1 MKRVSA
7 PERTRERLRA
17 LIDGRL
23 GTAPDRSNLVLLAAQ
38 LILEEAL
45 EGEVRDEIGR
55 DRYERAGGD
64 ASGYRNGYRTGRM
77 KTAEGMVEYAAP
89 QVRETAEPF
98 VSSIRQNLAG
108 RTGALEDL
116 AVELYARGLST
127 RDIEDAFTDE
137 AGRRLLSRAAV
148 SEITERLWAE
158 YEAFTTRDL
167 GEHRVV
173 YLFVDGIAERL
184 RAGQP
189 REPVLAAWGI
199 GEDGRKVLLH
209 LMAGSKEDTETVRAF
224 FQDMRGR
231 GLAIHC
237 SSSPTAPRGSS
248 GRSRSAFRA
257 RHDSAVWRIA
267 CATSPSRSRP
277 TCGPSSRHVR
287 ARATRPRP
295 GPSPATSPWACG
307 LITVRCCRVRW
318 RASRMTL
325 KRALRTCGSR

>member
-1 MKRVSA
+1 MKRVAA
-7 PERTRERLRA
+7 PERTRERLRS

-45 EGEVRDEIGR
+45 EAEVRDEVGR
-55 DRYERAGGD
+55 ERYERTDGQV
-64 ASGYRNGYRTGRM
+64 SGYRNGYRTGRM
-77 KTAEGMVEYAAP
+77 KTAEGVVEFAAP
-89 QVRETAEPF
+89 QVRDTAEPF
-98 VSSIRQNLAG
+98 VSGIRQNLAG

-167 GEHRVV
+167 SEYRIV

-184 RAGQP
+184 RAGQA
-189 REPVLAAWGI
+189 REPVLAAWGM
-199 GEDGRKVLLH
+199 GEEGGKVLLH

-231 GLAIHC
+231 GLGDPLLVVSDGAPGIIRAIEEC
-237 SSSPTAPRGSS
+237 FP
-248 GRSRSAFRA
+248 RSARQ
-257 RHDSAVWRIA
+257 RCLRIG

-277 TCGPSSRHVR
+277 TCGRSSKRGRAPVTKPPHAPSR
-287 ARATRPRP
+287 ASWRR
-295 GPSPATSPWACG
+295 ACG
-307 LITVRCCRVRW
+307 RTTERCCRAR
-318 RASRMTL
+318 SP
-325 KRALRTCGSR
+325 ALRTTSRPASPTCGCR

>member
-45 EGEVRDEIGR
+45 EGEVRDGIGR

-64 ASGYRNGYRTGRM
+64 ASGFRNGYRTGRM

-89 QVRETAEPF
+89 QVRDTAEPF
-98 VSSIRQNLAG
+98 VSRIRQNLAG

-148 SEITERLWAE
+148 SEITERLRAE

-167 GEHRVV
+167 CEHRVV

-231 GLAIHC
+231 GLGDPLLVV
-237 SSSPTAPRGSS
+237 SDGAPGS
-248 GRSRSAFRA
+248 
-257 RHDSAVWRIA
+257 
-267 CATSPSRSRP
+267 
-277 TCGPSSRHVR
+277 
-287 ARATRPRP
+287 
-295 GPSPATSPWACG
+295 
-307 LITVRCCRVRW
+307 
-318 RASRMTL
+318 
-325 KRALRTCGSR
+325 